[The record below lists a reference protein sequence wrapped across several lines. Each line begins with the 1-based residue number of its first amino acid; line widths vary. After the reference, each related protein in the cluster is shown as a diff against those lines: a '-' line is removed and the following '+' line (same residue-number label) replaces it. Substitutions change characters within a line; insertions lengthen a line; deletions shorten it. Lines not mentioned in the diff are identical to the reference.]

1 MKILPDAALT
11 YDDVLLVPQY
21 SNVDSRRVL
30 STNTCLTKKITL
42 QIPIVSANMDV
53 VTESEMAITMAR
65 EGGIGMIHRFMTI
78 AEQARQIERVKKA
91 ESFIVDH
98 PITMN
103 ESHTVGDVKRI
114 VDETGTGGILIL
126 DKEEKLIGIISTRD
140 LLFEDN
146 DGKPVTEIM
155 TREVHTTA
163 PGTTLKDAERLLH
176 EYRVEKLP
184 LVEENGKV
192 VGLVT
197 LKDIMKITQ
206 YPKATKD
213 SKGRLA
219 VGAAV
224 GVRDKEMRRVEAA
237 LRAGADC
244 IVVDIAHGDSQ
255 LEIEMIQNIRRH
267 FPEAQ
272 IVGGNVATAD
282 GTKRLIDAGVDCVK
296 VGVGPGS
303 ICITRQVAGHG
314 VPQLTAIIEC
324 AQVARPAGI
333 PIIADGGIRH
343 PGDVAKAIAAG
354 AQTVMIGSLL
364 AGTDES
370 PGMVMTRKGHKYK
383 ASRGMASLGANI
395 ERNKREGNDLTQE
408 EIEDYVA
415 EGVEAAVPY
424 RGRAREILT
433 QLVGGLQS
441 GMSYS
446 GAHTVEELQEK
457 AIFVRMTGSGLKESG
472 PHDVEVMG

>member
-1 MKILPDAALT
+1 MKILQDVALT

-30 STNTCLTKKITL
+30 STKSPLTKSIFL
-42 QIPIVSANMDV
+42 HSPIVSANMDV

-65 EGGIGMIHRFMTI
+65 EGGMGIIHRFMTI
-78 AEQARQIERVKKA
+78 AEQTRQIERVKKA
-91 ESFIVDH
+91 ESFVVEN
-98 PITMN
+98 PLTMTDQ
-103 ESHTVGDVKRI
+103 HTVGDVKRI
-114 VDETGTGGILIL
+114 VEETGTGGILIV
-126 DKEEKLIGIISTRD
+126 DKNEKLIGIITTRD
-140 LLFEDN
+140 LLFEED
-146 DGKPVTEIM
+146 DGKSVTEIM
-155 TREVHTTA
+155 TREVRSALPDTS
-163 PGTTLKDAERLLH
+163 LKDAERLLH
-176 EYRVEKLP
+176 EHRVEKLP
-184 LVEENGKV
+184 LVDKNGKV
-192 VGLVT
+192 TGLVT
-197 LKDIMKITQ
+197 LKDIMKITKF
-206 YPKATKD
+206 PKATKD

-237 LRAGADC
+237 LQAGTDC
-244 IVVDIAHGDSQ
+244 IVVDIAHGDSH
-255 LEIEMIQNIRRH
+255 LEIEMLKNIRKH
-267 FPEAQ
+267 FPQAQ
-272 IVGGNVATAD
+272 VIGGNVATAD

-303 ICITRQVAGHG
+303 ICITRQVAGSG

-324 AQVARPAGI
+324 AEAARSSGT

-354 AQTVMIGSLL
+354 AQSVMIGSML

-370 PGMVMTRKGHKYK
+370 PGMITTKRGHRYK
-383 ASRGMASLGANI
+383 ASRGMASLAANI
-395 ERNKREGNDLTQE
+395 ERNKREGNDLTRE
-408 EIEDYVA
+408 EVEDYVA

-424 RGRAREILT
+424 RGKAREVLN

-446 GAHTVEELQEK
+446 GARNIEEFQEK
-457 AIFVRMTGSGLKESG
+457 AIFVRMTGAGLKESG
-472 PHDVEVMG
+472 PHDVEVLG

>member
-1 MKILPDAALT
+1 MKILPDTALK

-21 SNVDSRRVL
+21 SDVDSRRVL
-30 STNTCLTKKITL
+30 STKSWLTKKIAL
-42 QIPIVSANMDV
+42 QMPIVSANMDV

-91 ESFIVDH
+91 ESFVVDK
-98 PITMN
+98 PITMT
-103 ESHTVGDVKRI
+103 EAHTVGEVKR
-114 VDETGTGGILIL
+114 VVEETGTGGILIV
-126 DKEEKLIGIISTRD
+126 DKNEKLIGIISTRD
-140 LLFEDN
+140 LLFED
-146 DGKPVTEIM
+146 DASKPVTEIM
-155 TREVHTTA
+155 TRDVHNAA
-163 PGTTLKDAERLLH
+163 PGTSLKEAERLLH

-184 LVEENGKV
+184 LVNADGRV

-206 YPKATKD
+206 FPKATKD
-213 SKGRLA
+213 AKGRLA

-237 LRAGADC
+237 LHAGADC
-244 IVVDIAHGDSQ
+244 IVVDIAHGDSR
-255 LEIEMIQNIRRH
+255 LEIEMIKNIRSH

-303 ICITRQVAGHG
+303 ICITRQVAGMG
-314 VPQLTAIIEC
+314 VPQLTAIINC
-324 AQVARPAGI
+324 AEAARVSGV
-333 PIIADGGIRH
+333 PIIADGGIRY
-343 PGDVAKAIAAG
+343 PGDVAKALAAG

-383 ASRGMASLGANI
+383 ASRGMASLEANI
-395 ERNKREGNDLTQE
+395 ERNKREGNDLSQE
-408 EIEDYVA
+408 EIEEYVA

-424 RGRAREILT
+424 RGKAREVLT

-446 GAHTVEELQEK
+446 GAHSVEELQQK
-457 AIFVRMTGSGLKESG
+457 AIFVRMTGAGLKESG
-472 PHDVEVMG
+472 PHDVEVIG

>member
-1 MKILPDAALT
+1 MKILQDTALT

-21 SNVDSRRVL
+21 SDVDSRRAL
-30 STNTCLTKKITL
+30 STKSWLTKKIAL
-42 QIPIVSANMDV
+42 QSPIVSANMDV
-53 VTESEMAITMAR
+53 VTESEMAIAIAR

-78 AEQARQIERVKKA
+78 GEQARQIERVKKA
-91 ESFIVDH
+91 ESFIVEN
-98 PITMN
+98 PLTM
-103 ESHTVGDVKRI
+103 SDAHTIGDVKK
-114 VDETGTGGILIL
+114 VVGETGTGGILIV
-126 DKEEKLIGIISTRD
+126 DKLNKLIGIVTTRD
-140 LLFEDN
+140 LLFEQDDN
-146 DGKPVTEIM
+146 KPLSEIM
-155 TREVHTTA
+155 TKKVISASHETS
-163 PGTTLKDAERLLH
+163 LKDAEKLLH
-176 EYRVEKLP
+176 DHRIEKLP
-184 LVEENGKV
+184 LVDGDGKV
-192 VGLVT
+192 AGLVT
-197 LKDIMKITQ
+197 LKDIMKITK

-237 LRAGADC
+237 LQAGADC
-244 IVVDIAHGDSQ
+244 IVVDIAHGDSH
-255 LEIEMIQNIRRH
+255 LEIEMIINIRKH

-272 IVGGNVATAD
+272 IIGGNVASGD

-303 ICITRQVAGHG
+303 ICVTRQVAGSG
-314 VPQLTAIIEC
+314 VPQLTAVIEC
-324 AQVARPAGI
+324 AEAAKPSGI

-354 AQTVMIGSLL
+354 AQSVMIGSLL

-370 PGMVMTRKGHKYK
+370 PGMIMTRRGHRYK

-424 RGRAREILT
+424 RGKAREVLT

-446 GAHTVEELQEK
+446 GAHSIEEFQEK
-457 AIFVRMTGSGLKESG
+457 AIFVRMTGAGLKESG
-472 PHDVEVMG
+472 PHDVEVIG

>member
-1 MKILPDAALT
+1 MKILPDVALT

-21 SNVDSRRVL
+21 SSVDSRRVL
-30 STNTCLTKKITL
+30 STKSLLTKKIEL
-42 QIPIVSANMDV
+42 QTPIVSANMDV

-65 EGGIGMIHRFMTI
+65 QGGIGMIHRFMTI
-78 AEQARQIERVKKA
+78 AEQARQIERVKKV
-91 ESFIVDH
+91 ESFVVDQ
-98 PITMN
+98 PITLRDT
-103 ESHTVGDVKRI
+103 STIGDMKRI

-126 DKEEKLIGIISTRD
+126 DKDDKLVGIVSTRD
-140 LLFEDN
+140 LLFEVN
-146 DGKPVTEIM
+146 DEKPVTEIM
-155 TREVHTTA
+155 TREVHSA
-163 PGTTLKDAERLLH
+163 PPGTSLKDAERLLH

-184 LVEENGKV
+184 LVDEDGRV
-192 VGLVT
+192 AGLVT

-224 GVRDKEMRRVEAA
+224 GVRDMEMRRVESA
-237 LRAGADC
+237 LEAGADC
-244 IVVDIAHGDSQ
+244 IVVDIAHGDSH
-255 LEIEMIQNIRRH
+255 LETEMVKNIRKS
-267 FPEAQ
+267 FPDAQ
-272 IVGGNVATAD
+272 IIGGNVATAD
-282 GTKRLIDAGVDCVK
+282 GAKRLIDAGVDCVK

-303 ICITRQVAGHG
+303 ICITRQVAGSG
-314 VPQLTAIIEC
+314 VPQLTAVIEC
-324 AQVARPAGI
+324 AEAAREYGI

-354 AQTVMIGSLL
+354 AQTVMIGSML

-370 PGMVMTRKGHKYK
+370 PGMVMTRKGHRYK
-383 ASRGMASLGANI
+383 TSRGMASLTANI
-395 ERNKREGNDLTQE
+395 ERNKREGNDLTRE

-424 RGRAREILT
+424 RGKAREVLM

-446 GAHTVEELQEK
+446 GAHSIEDFQQK
-457 AIFVRMTGSGLKESG
+457 AIFARMTGAGLRESG
-472 PHDVEVMG
+472 PHDVEVLG